1 MSAVTR
7 RDLEADMAAVETR
20 LVDQPDST
28 DLRSERARLLFELGR
43 VDEAKAQFLAI
54 LRHDGRHFSTLNN
67 FGVLLHRTGA
77 TEAAN
82 RAYRAAIALEP
93 ANSIGHT
100 NFADLLVQS
109 GDLQT
114 ARTHYEQALRNDPQF
129 RSAHRGLAVVFA
141 ALGDAERARHH
152 QARQYAGQ
160 PLESFPYLGK
170 SAPIPILVLM
180 SAGIGNLPW
189 LELIDNRVFAITTLA
204 TEFFD
209 PSQPPPPHRLILNA
223 IGDADGCSA
232 ALRAATTLLAQMT
245 APVINSPCAVLASG
259 RVANAERFRQLPGVV
274 SPRTV
279 AVAHSLL
286 TGSEGAAELFQ
297 RGLSFPLLLRSAGFH
312 MGQHFVRVDA
322 PDGLAAAAAALP
334 GDELLAIQYLD
345 ARGTDGKTRKYRVM
359 LIDGQ
364 LYPLHLAISDNWKV
378 HYFSAEMSQN
388 PQHQAEEAD
397 FLNDMPGVLG
407 EKQLRA
413 LRQIARALGLD
424 YAGIDF
430 GLGRD
435 GEILPFEANAT
446 MLIQPPGPEP
456 EWDYRRAAIARAL
469 AAARKMV
476 CDRALCSTET
486 HGSTKARCSSDARRV
501 A

>member
-7 RDLEADMAAVETR
+7 RDLEAGLAAVETR

-93 ANSIGHT
+93 ANPIGQT

-109 GDLQT
+109 GDLPT
-114 ARTHYEQALRNDPQF
+114 ARTHYEQALRSDPQF

-141 ALGDAERARHH
+141 ALGDSERARRH

-160 PLESFPYLGK
+160 PLERFPYLGT
-170 SAPIPILVLM
+170 SEPIPILVLM

-189 LELIDNRVFAITTLA
+189 LELVDNRVFAITTLA

-209 PSQPPPPHRLILNA
+209 TSQPLPPHRLILNA
-223 IGDADGCSA
+223 IGDADGCRP
-232 ALRAATTLLAQMT
+232 ALRAAKTLLAQTSM
-245 APVINSPCAVLASG
+245 PVINPPTVVLASG
-259 RVANAERFRQLPGVV
+259 RVANAERFRELPGVV
-274 SPRTV
+274 APQTVTV
-279 AVAHSLL
+279 ARTQL
-286 TGSEGAAELFQ
+286 TRSEGAAKLLQ

-312 MGQHFVRVDA
+312 MGQHFVRVDT
-322 PDGLAAAAAALP
+322 PDALAAAAAALP
-334 GDELLAIQYLD
+334 GDELLAIEYLD
-345 ARGTDGKTRKYRVM
+345 ARGADGKARKYRVM
-359 LIDGQ
+359 SIDGQ

-378 HYFSAEMSQN
+378 HYFSAEMSRN
-388 PQHQAEEAD
+388 PQHQSEEAA
-397 FLNDMPGVLG
+397 FLNDMRGTLG
-407 EKQLRA
+407 SQTLRA
-413 LRQIARALGLD
+413 LERIADTLGLD

-430 GLGRD
+430 GLGPD
-435 GEILPFEANAT
+435 GEILLFEANAT
-446 MLIQPPGPEP
+446 MLIQPPGPER
-456 EWDYRRAAIARAL
+456 EWDYRRAAIGRAL
-469 AAARKMV
+469 AGARKMV
-476 CDRALCSTET
+476 CDHAACSIDV
-486 HGSTKARCSSDARRV
+486 SRSADVRRV

>member
-7 RDLEADMAAVETR
+7 RELEADLAAVDTR
-20 LVDQPDST
+20 LVDQPNST

-67 FGVLLHRTGA
+67 FGVLLHRTGV
-77 TEAAN
+77 TEGAS

-93 ANSIGHT
+93 GNPIGHT

-114 ARTHYEQALRNDPQF
+114 ARTHYEQALRTDPQF
-129 RSAHRGLAVVFA
+129 RSAHRGLAVVFGS
-141 ALGDAERARHH
+141 LGDTERARHH

-160 PLESFPYLGK
+160 PLESFPYWGT
-170 SAPIPILVLM
+170 SEPIPILVLM

-189 LELIDNRVFAITTLA
+189 LDLVDNRVFAITTLA

-209 PSQPPPPHRLILNA
+209 PSQPLPPHRLIFNA
-223 IGDADGCSA
+223 IGDVDGSCA
-232 ALRAATTLLAQMT
+232 ALRAATTLLAQTT
-245 APVINSPCAVLASG
+245 APVINPPTAVLASG
-259 RVANAERFRQLPGVV
+259 RVANAERFHQLPGIV

-279 AVAHSLL
+279 AVARPLL
-286 TGSEGAAELFQ
+286 IGSEGTAVLLQ

-312 MGQHFVRVDA
+312 MGQHFVRVDT
-322 PDGLAAAAAALP
+322 PDALATAAVALP
-334 GDELLAIQYLD
+334 GDELLAIENLD
-345 ARGTDGKTRKYRVM
+345 ARGADGKARKYRVM
-359 LIDGQ
+359 SIDGQ

-388 PQHQAEEAD
+388 PQHQAEEAA
-397 FLNDMPGVLG
+397 FLDDMPGILG
-407 EKQLRA
+407 SQTLRA
-413 LRQIARALGLD
+413 LERIAGALGLD

-430 GLGRD
+430 GVGSD
-435 GEILPFEANAT
+435 GKILLFEANAT
-446 MLIQPPGPEP
+446 MLIPTPGPEP
-456 EWDYRRAAIARAL
+456 EWDYRRAAIGRAL

-476 CDRALCSTET
+476 CDRAPQLSN
-486 HGSTKARCSSDARRV
+486 ARR
-501 A
+501 AA